1 MAFISSSN
9 EMLIEP
15 NMVLALET
23 PFYANGLGALMIEE
37 QFLITESGAQSMNRL
52 SRELLSIG

>member
-1 MAFISSSN
+1 
-9 EMLIEP
+9 MLIEP